1 MWPSGFHLFFDS
13 FINVIIAY
21 NVSIIMLLF
30 LKVQF
35 YWDRVSVWRFIVI
48 SVFNPRLRS
57 LRPQKFLKSPYSEW
71 MKSGR
76 ACVFDFTCD
85 VQRNRTFFPEGTA
98 CFSEWKVHVKENRT
112 VLWFLIIWKVRFV
125 SFIILIVSLKSNWE
139 GNLLKN

>member
-57 LRPQKFLKSPYSEW
+57 LWATKVFKKPLFRMNEIRKSLCVWFYLWCAEEQDLFPWGNSLFLWMESACEGEQNSP
-71 MKSGR
+71 MVPNNLKGQI
-76 ACVFDFTCD
+76 CVLHNFNCIF
-85 VQRNRTFFPEGTA
+85 
-98 CFSEWKVHVKENRT
+98 KK
-112 VLWFLIIWKVRFV
+112 
-125 SFIILIVSLKSNWE
+125 
-139 GNLLKN
+139 